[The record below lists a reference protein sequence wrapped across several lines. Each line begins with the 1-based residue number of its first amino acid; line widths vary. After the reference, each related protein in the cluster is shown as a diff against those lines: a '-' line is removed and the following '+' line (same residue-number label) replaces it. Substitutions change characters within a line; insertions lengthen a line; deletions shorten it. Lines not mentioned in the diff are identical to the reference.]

1 MFKNIIYKYMENYT
15 DIYILYKG
23 HPKYNDLESIED
35 DIMRIIIQKYQMILF
50 TNKGDMYGDLNF
62 GADINKYLHQT
73 NVNDDYIKKEI
84 IKQIQTY
91 IPEAN
96 NIKYDIDITF
106 DQIPDDFQARMFIT
120 LNISDYQINNF
131 F

>member
-1 MFKNIIYKYMENYT
+1 MENYT

-106 DQIPDDFQARMFIT
+106 DQIPDDFQDRMFIT